1 MAGNMGLIHPFVFN
15 QFGTYGSY
23 AQVGTGNRSA
33 SSYYSCCLIK
43 HCSVPGRSRVAVL
56 LVSCVSLSWRKKCGG
71 GVWRGALRLTT
82 AELWVLEFELFKL
95 HCKLVQQQAAI
106 MAAASAAGGGAY
118 IGAAP
123 MAIATQLP
131 PSALNGIASPGVVPS
146 AQGSLSLPSS
156 LSPAPTPEL
165 PSSSPFLLSPL
176 TI

>member
-1 MAGNMGLIHPFVFN
+1 MEE
-15 QFGTYGSY
+15 
-23 AQVGTGNRSA
+23 
-33 SSYYSCCLIK
+33 
-43 HCSVPGRSRVAVL
+43 
-56 LVSCVSLSWRKKCGG
+56 
-71 GVWRGALRLTT
+71 GALRLTT

-165 PSSSPFLLSPL
+165 PSSSPLFAFSPHYMTHGRTFSWIVL
-176 TI
+176 YIYIDI